1 MCPCEKTVDGTCE
14 PLLAFPK
21 GGPVASIKKH
31 KAALRRSRNDFWE
44 EIDMTKLRGT
54 LTGVA
59 VGTLAALAAAVGPAA
74 AQDFPNR
81 PITLIVPWGAGGG
94 TDTVARS
101 LAAAMEQ
108 ELGQPVNVVNRTGGS
123 GIIGHTAMA
132 SAAPDGYTIGTI
144 NVDLSQLVCQG
155 LTELTADEF
164 THIALINTEPAA
176 VSVGADSEFET
187 LEQALEAIRE
197 NPPGTF
203 TASGSGTGS
212 IYHLAWA
219 GLMVAA
225 GIDPSKVTWVPS
237 QGGGPSLQD
246 AASGAVDFVT
256 PPLSTAAPLV
266 EAGKIRPLATM
277 GADRF
282 ERLPD
287 VPTVAEAIGAEWTS
301 QTWRM
306 IGAPKG
312 LPEDLRDDLVAA
324 VRAAYDSESFTTFM
338 GDRGFAMTWMGP
350 EEAKAFHA
358 SEDKAICEVME
369 AAGMI

>member
-1 MCPCEKTVDGTCE
+1 MTSMRGY
-14 PLLAFPK
+14 LA
-21 GGPVASIKKH
+21 
-31 KAALRRSRNDFWE
+31 
-44 EIDMTKLRGT
+44 
-54 LTGVA
+54 GVA
-59 VGTLAALAAAVGPAA
+59 FGSLAAFSLAVAPAA

-94 TDTVARS
+94 TDIVART
-101 LAAAMEQ
+101 LAASMEQ

-123 GIIGHTAMA
+123 GIVGHTAMA
-132 SAAPDGYTIGTI
+132 TAAPDGYTIGTI

-155 LTELTADEF
+155 LTNLTADAF
-164 THIALINTEPAA
+164 THIALINTEPTA
-176 VSVGADSEFET
+176 VSVSAESDWQS
-187 LEQALEAIRE
+187 LEEVLQAIRD

-219 GLMVAA
+219 GLLVAA
-225 GIDPSKVTWVPS
+225 GIDPNKVTWVPS

-246 AASGAVDFVT
+246 VASGAVDFVT
-256 PPLSTAAPLV
+256 PPLSEAASLID
-266 EAGKIRPLATM
+266 AGKVRPLATM
-277 GADRF
+277 GAERF
-282 ERLPD
+282 PRYPD
-287 VPTVAEAIGAEWTS
+287 VPTIAEAIGAEWTS

-312 LPEDLRDDLVAA
+312 LPDDVRAELTDA
-324 VRAAYDSESFTTFM
+324 VRAAYEGEAFQSFM
-338 GDRGFAMTWMGP
+338 NERGFTLTWMDA

-358 SEDKAICEVME
+358 SEDEAICEVMK